1 MSRNYRFLIF
11 GFIASVVLVATFA
24 VAQTPS
30 SQAGTK
36 AKQPKLSA
44 SAIQIEPIEA
54 GDVSIPAEFRF
65 AIYERL
71 IERVQKDGTFK
82 KVFRSGDRE
91 AANVPD
97 LVTLRTV
104 VGKFKEGSQLKRELT
119 TVTGGT
125 TVDVTSTV
133 TARDGHVLLESD
145 LSGKVR
151 FFGENLGVT
160 NDMAKRIAKLL
171 RDRF

>member
-1 MSRNYRFLIF
+1 MTKSSALRIFRFVAF
-11 GFIASVVLVATFA
+11 GVLAATFA
-24 VAQTPS
+24 VAQAA
-30 SQAGTK
+30 SQTGNK
-36 AKQPKLSA
+36 AKGPKLSA
-44 SAIQIEPIEA
+44 SAIQIEPVEA
-54 GDVSIPAEFRF
+54 GDVSIPPEFRF

-71 IERVQKDGTFK
+71 IERVSKNGTFQ

-91 AANVPD
+91 AASVPD

-125 TVDVTSTV
+125 TVDVTATV
-133 TARDGHVLLESD
+133 ATRDGHVLLESD

-151 FFGENLGVT
+151 FFGENLGAT
-160 NDMAKRIAKLL
+160 NDLAKRIAKRL
-171 RDRF
+171 RESF